1 MGVFVRDFPA
11 DHYGCSG
18 VVVSKSALDVN
29 SARNDILVSRCNL
42 WKKIRAELTK
52 HSRAENLSTS
62 ARLDD
67 SSRQNLI
74 RQLIFGEIKYQ
85 EVSGLKLITL
95 ANNTKVSFKR
105 MEYSSI
111 PITVSPTE
119 GSRVADLLHVRKEAL
134 VLSMRTLEQFDVGN
148 ARELL
153 DLLDQI
159 ASRDLCSGRF
169 SYCED
174 MYKRVKAVDFDELSS
189 SYSANH
195 RDLKDSE
202 LDAKELAVLRAIR
215 DGNNIFVR
223 YMNHGYYGADRPIT
237 MRSIHV
243 GVSDTAAA
251 WTNGSTR
258 ITFNREKLKLGYSGI
273 GGFHEIA
280 LIMLHEY
287 VHDVSDFGSHLH
299 DGEFYERFHEYAFKQ
314 GNPVSASAEAMLR
327 SLIAR
332 FKESSFKMP
341 RQVMAGLDQECL
353 QERLTE
359 ACVS

>member
-1 MGVFVRDFPA
+1 
-11 DHYGCSG
+11 
-18 VVVSKSALDVN
+18 
-29 SARNDILVSRCNL
+29 
-42 WKKIRAELTK
+42 
-52 HSRAENLSTS
+52 
-62 ARLDD
+62 
-67 SSRQNLI
+67 
-74 RQLIFGEIKYQ
+74 
-85 EVSGLKLITL
+85 
-95 ANNTKVSFKR
+95 
-105 MEYSSI
+105 
-111 PITVSPTE
+111 
-119 GSRVADLLHVRKEAL
+119 
-134 VLSMRTLEQFDVGN
+134 
-148 ARELL
+148 
-153 DLLDQI
+153 
-159 ASRDLCSGRF
+159 
-169 SYCED
+169 
-174 MYKRVKAVDFDELSS
+174 VKAVDFDELSS